1 MIGNDIKTAADLLKK
16 GEIVAIP
23 TETVYGLAGNALNA
37 SCVTNI
43 YQIKNRPSFNPLIL
57 HVKNVQ
63 EISKYAKN
71 IPERLTKLMK
81 KFMPGPLTLLLDKT
95 ELVPDIVTAK
105 SHRVAIRIPNHPTT
119 LKLLHQLDFP
129 LAAPSANPFGY
140 VSPTTALHVEKQLGD
155 KIPYILDGGSCE
167 VGIESTI
174 VGMEDEKIIVYRK
187 GGLSLEEIA
196 NEVGEIFL
204 KENNEAIP
212 VTPGMLASHYSP
224 STTLLIGD
232 MKKLLTEHGHKNYAI
247 ISFNKIYN
255 DEKDRHFQLS
265 ETHNF
270 EEAARNLFK
279 IMRAIDE
286 LKYEIILAELL
297 PEEQLGRAIN
307 DRLRRAA
314 YR

>member
-23 TETVYGLAGNALNA
+23 TETVYGLAGNALDA
-37 SCVTNI
+37 ACVSKI
-43 YQIKNRPSFNPLIL
+43 YEIKNRPSFNPLIL

-71 IPERLTKLMK
+71 IPERLAILMK

-105 SHRVAIRIPNHPTT
+105 SSRVAIRIPNHVIT
-119 LKLLHQLDFP
+119 LELLHQLDFP

-155 KIPYILDGGSCE
+155 KISYILDGGSCD

-174 VGMEDEKIIVYRK
+174 VGIEEEKIIVYRK

-232 MKKLLTEHGHKNYAI
+232 MEKLLTEHGHKNYAI

-255 DEKDRHFQLS
+255 NEKDRHFLLS
-265 ETHNF
+265 ETRNF
-270 EEAARNLFK
+270 DEAARNLFK
-279 IMRAIDE
+279 IMRVIDE

-297 PEEQLGRAIN
+297 PEEQLGMAIN